1 MKKTQI
7 KDALRNI
14 RKRLVSFMSLCL
26 VVGLGIGALLTTKFM
41 QAGSEQNFID
51 YYTEHNFKNYEL
63 ISSLGVSEA
72 SLEKIRAVEGVTA
85 VEGVIQADGSI
96 AFGDQKRNA
105 IVLSMTREVS
115 VPKLKDGNIPTLK
128 SECMIGDDVAEVEG
142 IKIGDKIK
150 ISVMGLDAL
159 GDDPMLHSK
168 EFTVTGLMGH
178 PDYIR
183 RKADYIVVLPL
194 EAFNKEATGGLYTRA
209 FVRTED
215 PEGVSMFSDE
225 YFEQTAGIT
234 KALEDLAI
242 ELGTDR
248 TKEIKDEANAKIN
261 REWKK
266 VEDELTS
273 ADNEI
278 AAGESELETR
288 LAEGRAELESS
299 QKKLDATVAE
309 KRAEIDEGKSELKK
323 AKDAKK
329 KIDDDL
335 PKIKKMDEKERIEY
349 APVLLKD
356 LSEIVEIDKD
366 SKEYKEIVKEYEEEK
381 KKAGDTGTAT
391 NDTDL
396 YILLYEKN
404 EDKIDK
410 EIAQKDQEIATAED
424 TLSREQSGYQA
435 QIDAGWE
442 TYYSEKAKYE
452 AELAEAK
459 TQLDEKRKEAEDK
472 FKEARAEL
480 DKIEDCR
487 WIVLDRRAN
496 GGYVDANSNIR
507 AVGSSGNV
515 FGALFIIVTAIVC
528 LSTLIII
535 IDEQKKLVGTVKAF
549 GFFKREILGKY
560 MVFGAAASVVGAIL
574 AVIGAYLISTM
585 ILVAQGKSG
594 MYHTDAPHS
603 VVTPGISIVSML
615 LIWSVTMIA
624 TVAACIGILRSPAS
638 MLMKGTILK
647 KNQKKK
653 KEASGAGSLYS
664 RLIMRN
670 MMEDKARVMVTIGII
685 AACCILMGLSISMK
699 LSFNGMIDKQIGD
712 INRYDFIVTMN
723 DAVTDEQSAKIAST
737 LESNKTAYLPATS
750 EGMLYNWD
758 GKIDILQMICA
769 DSERLGDFYAVVDPK
784 TKEPVELPADGVIIQ
799 KRMNESY
806 DMNIGDKLPLLDG
819 SLKENEAEIK
829 GVFLNYVGRAVVAS
843 PEAYKKI
850 FGKDHEVNAYYVKLE
865 GADEEKVKSDLLAVT
880 DEIVFSDKDE
890 FRKKFETV
898 TGLYNIIV
906 LLMAGIAVV
915 ISFMILTNLSNI
927 FLNRRK
933 TELSVMRVNGF
944 SVKQAKG
951 YLTRETV
958 FTTAA
963 GLALGLGLGALIT
976 PPVIAILQQPDLE
989 FVKSFHPVAWIA
1001 ALSLELL
1008 FAVIINSMVFRKVKK
1023 LNLRDIA

>member
-1 MKKTQI
+1 
-7 KDALRNI
+7 
-14 RKRLVSFMSLCL
+14 MSLCL

-41 QAGSEQNFID
+41 QAGSEKNFVD
-51 YYTEHNFKNYEL
+51 YYTARNFKNYEM

-72 SLEKIRAVEGVTA
+72 NLEKVRKVEGVTA
-85 VEGVIQADGSI
+85 AEGVIQADGSI
-96 AFGDQKRNA
+96 SFGDQKRNVTA
-105 IVLSMTREVS
+105 LSMTREVS
-115 VPKLKDGNIPTLK
+115 VPELKDGNIPSTK

-150 ISVMGLDAL
+150 ISLMGLDAL
-159 GDDPMLHSK
+159 SDEPPLYSK

-194 EAFNKEATGGLYTRA
+194 EAFNKETFDGLYTRA
-209 FVRTED
+209 FIRTED
-215 PEGVSMFSDE
+215 PEGVSMFSDA
-225 YFEQTAGIT
+225 YFEETQGFSNS
-234 KALEDLAI
+234 LESLAT
-242 ELGTDR
+242 ELGDDR
-248 TKEIKDEANAKIN
+248 TKELKDEANAKID
-261 REWKK
+261 REWK
-266 VEDELTS
+266 S
-273 ADNEI
+273 AEEQLQAAENEI
-278 AAGESELETR
+278 ATGEATLETK
-288 LAEGRAELESS
+288 LAEGRAELESAQS
-299 QKKLDATVAE
+299 KLDKNVA
-309 KRAEIDEGKSELKK
+309 KGKKEIKSGKAELKK
-323 AKDAKK
+323 AKAAKK
-329 KIDDDL
+329 KVDDDL
-335 PKIKKMDEKERIEY
+335 PKIKKMNEEERRKY

-356 LSEIVEIDKD
+356 LAKITDVDKN
-366 SKEYKEIVKEYEEEK
+366 SKEYKELVKAYEKEK
-381 KKAGDTGTAT
+381 KAAAGTTS
-391 NDTDL
+391 DTDI
-396 YILLYEKN
+396 YIFLYESN
-404 EDKIDK
+404 EKQIAK
-410 EIAQKDQEIATAED
+410 EIAKKEKEIKAAEKK
-424 TLSREQSGYQA
+424 LANEQSRYQK
-435 QIDAGWE
+435 QIDDGWA
-442 TYYSEKAKYE
+442 TYYSEKASYE
-452 AELAEAK
+452 AELQEAK
-459 TQLDEKRKEAEDK
+459 ATLAEKRKEAEDK
-472 FKEARAEL
+472 IKEAREEV
-480 DKIEDCR
+480 DKIEPCR
-487 WIVLDRRAN
+487 WILLDRRAN

-507 AVGSSGNV
+507 AVGSAGNV

-535 IDEQKKLVGTVKAF
+535 IDEQKKLVGTTKAF

-560 MVFGAAASVVGAIL
+560 LVFGAAASVIGAIL

-585 ILVAQGKSG
+585 ILTAQGKSG
-594 MYHTDAPHS
+594 MYQGDAPHS

-624 TVAACIGILRSPAS
+624 SVAACSGILRSPAS

-647 KNQKKK
+647 RKQKKK
-653 KEASGAGSLYS
+653 KEASGGGSLYS

-712 INRYDFIVTMN
+712 INRYDFIVTLN
-723 DAVTDEQSAKIAST
+723 DEVTDEQSAKIAST
-737 LESNKTAYLPATS
+737 LESNQAAYLPATS
-750 EGMLYNWD
+750 KGMLYNWG
-758 GKIDILQMICA
+758 GKIDILQIVCA
-769 DSERLGDFYAVVDPK
+769 DPERLGDFYAVVDPK

-806 DMNIGDKLPLLDG
+806 DMNIGDKLPLLEG
-819 SLKENEAEIK
+819 TLKENEAEIK

-880 DEIVFSDKDE
+880 DELVFSDKDE
-890 FRKKFETV
+890 FKKKFETV

-906 LLMAGIAVV
+906 LLMAAIAVV

-963 GLALGLGLGALIT
+963 GLLLGLGLGALIT
-976 PPVIAILQQPDLE
+976 PPVLASLQQPDLE
-989 FVKSFHPVAWIA
+989 FVKSFHPVAWIV
-1001 ALSLELL
+1001 ALSLELI
-1008 FAVIINSMVFRKVKK
+1008 FAVIINSIVFRKVKN